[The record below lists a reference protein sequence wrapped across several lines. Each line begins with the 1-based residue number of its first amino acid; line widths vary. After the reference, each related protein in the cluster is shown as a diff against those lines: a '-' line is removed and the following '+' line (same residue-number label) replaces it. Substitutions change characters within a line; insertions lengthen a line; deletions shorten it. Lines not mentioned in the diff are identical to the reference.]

1 MDQPTPGIPVYTV
14 KSLAGGQTKV
24 LHRNLLLPLQGRLR
38 QEGETVG
45 EGVTDSEEEE
55 EEKAVTP
62 CVTRAPKGGPRSISK
77 PQDDLTPVESE
88 EASDSTGVRSSAAD
102 LSFHSLDG
110 GSNEENA
117 YDSLLLSHYC

>member
-1 MDQPTPGIPVYTV
+1 MYITV
-14 KSLAGGQTKV
+14 KCLTGGQTKI

-62 CVTRAPKGGPRSISK
+62 CVTRAPKGGPTNTPE

-88 EASDSTGVRSSAAD
+88 ASLMTD
-102 LSFHSLDG
+102 LSFHSLDRG
-110 GSNEENA
+110 Q
-117 YDSLLLSHYC
+117 

>member
-1 MDQPTPGIPVYTV
+1 M
-14 KSLAGGQTKV
+14 
-24 LHRNLLLPLQGRLR
+24 
-38 QEGETVG
+38 G

-62 CVTRAPKGGPRSISK
+62 CVTRAPKGGHRNTSK

-88 EASDSTGVRSSAAD
+88 ASSIAD

-110 GSNEENA
+110 DSNEENA
-117 YDSLLLSHYC
+117 YDSLTSHTTVSSSTSADLQSTETNSPYS